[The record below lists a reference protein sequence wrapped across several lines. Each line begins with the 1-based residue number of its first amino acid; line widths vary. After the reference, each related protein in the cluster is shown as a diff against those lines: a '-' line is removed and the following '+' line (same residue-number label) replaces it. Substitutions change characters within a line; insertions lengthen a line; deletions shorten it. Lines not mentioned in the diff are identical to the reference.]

1 MLRRKEMDIQNIA
14 ETILWDGVSDYIEN
28 VEVFKKMVVDISYID
43 HKVADEVE
51 WCEIFDTEEINA
63 LGYEVC
69 EKGICIEF
77 EMPFIM
83 SAWKAKQQLFRVTA
97 SVMGKAVLENDEIIE
112 IHSLIY
118 DGIEVDSVYL

>member
-1 MLRRKEMDIQNIA
+1 
-14 ETILWDGVSDYIEN
+14 
-28 VEVFKKMVVDISYID
+28 
-43 HKVADEVE
+43 
-51 WCEIFDTEEINA
+51 
-63 LGYEVC
+63 
-69 EKGICIEF
+69 
-77 EMPFIM
+77 MPFIM